1 MKRAPRVPR
10 LADRVGAL
18 LRRAQ
23 PFAYCDDCIA
33 RYFSVSQPAARRA
46 TREVGAIDGFMRR
59 TRRCRSCQRMG
70 DVTWRTRPTSPWLLA
85 ARVNYMGGPEMAP
98 QTPQRSERPGKT
110 GALL

>member
-1 MKRAPRVPR
+1 VKRVARVPR

-33 RYFSVSQPAARRA
+33 RYFSVSPPAARRA
-46 TREVGAIDGFMRR
+46 AREVGAVDGFMRK
-59 TRRCRSCQRMG
+59 TRRCRTCQRMA

-85 ARVNYMGGPEMAP
+85 ARAE
-98 QTPQRSERPGKT
+98 EDF
-110 GALL
+110 

>member
-1 MKRAPRVPR
+1 VKRVARAPR

-33 RYFSVSQPAARRA
+33 RYFSVSPPAARRA
-46 TREVGAIDGFMRR
+46 AREVGAVDGFMRK
-59 TRRCRSCQRMG
+59 TRRCRNCHRMG

-85 ARVNYMGGPEMAP
+85 ARAE
-98 QTPQRSERPGKT
+98 EDF
-110 GALL
+110 